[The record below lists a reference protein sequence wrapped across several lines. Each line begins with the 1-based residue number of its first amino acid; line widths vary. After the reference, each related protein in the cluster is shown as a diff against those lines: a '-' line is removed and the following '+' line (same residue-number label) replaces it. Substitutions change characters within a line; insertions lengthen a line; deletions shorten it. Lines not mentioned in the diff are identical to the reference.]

1 MVIKDEAIEI
11 LENTTEFVKEIEIY
25 IKEKQEE

>member
-11 LENTTEFVKEIEIY
+11 LENATEFVKEIEIY